1 MKKKK
6 KDSPFFS
13 HSLLPDFI
21 LVLMYSR
28 TIMRPLLT
36 AKTLRK
42 VILFIKREKRL
53 SRTRREEPKKQML
66 LVQTR
71 CRGKF
76 SCQLNKE
83 LLMKSNSLAFC
94 RPPARPVVPR
104 DWDGRNSFGSR
115 HNSGRDN
122 GVFKTISMEI
132 FGRQDVVA

>member
-1 MKKKK
+1 MKKKKK

-94 RPPARPVVPR
+94 RPPAR
-104 DWDGRNSFGSR
+104 SSR
-115 HNSGRDN
+115 GTGTDATRLALDTTR
-122 GVFKTISMEI
+122 GETMVCLKQFRWKYLGDRML
-132 FGRQDVVA
+132 